1 MVVAEDV
8 AADGVVAIRSARLP
22 EDRAALL
29 ALDRSFTTDRVYRVA
44 QAADSF
50 ALEEIPARPP
60 LRKEFPLADDL
71 GAERAWEQ
79 GFVAELAGNVVGFAA
94 FTHRRWNRRTELWHL
109 YVALHLRG
117 QGVGRTLVEAVM
129 AAARDAEMRCV
140 WLETSNL
147 AYPAIQ
153 FYRRI
158 GFALCGLDLSLYD
171 PARDAA
177 GETALYFMR
186 PV

>member
-1 MVVAEDV
+1 MVAVRPV
-8 AADGVVAIRSARLP
+8 RLP

-29 ALDRSFTTDRVYRVA
+29 ALDRSFTTDRVYRIA
-44 QAADSF
+44 RTADSF
-50 ALEEIPARPP
+50 ALEEAPTQPP

-71 GAERAWEQ
+71 GADRAWEQ
-79 GFVAELAGNVVGFAA
+79 GFVAEQVGSIVGFAA
-94 FTHRRWNRRTELWHL
+94 FTHRHWNRRTELWHL
-109 YVALHLRG
+109 YVAPHLRG
-117 QGVGRTLVEAVM
+117 QGVGRALVEAAV
-129 AAARDAEMRCV
+129 AAARDADMRCV

-153 FYRRI
+153 FYRRV
-158 GFALCGLDLSLYD
+158 GFALCGLDVSLYD
-171 PARDAA
+171 PASEAA